1 MTLNLASILIQ
12 VILLSTSLV
21 MHELCHY
28 LVAKLLGYQPGFNF
42 EKFLSLT
49 VSYVNKGNALKN
61 SLISASAPVTLFFIG
76 LMIPN
81 KIIVLSLFK
90 FACLLN
96 IFHLMPFCN
105 DGQVI
110 FVSLLSLL
118 KRGIKQ

>member
-61 SLISASAPVTLFFIG
+61 SLISSSAPVTLFFIG
-76 LMIPN
+76 LM
-81 KIIVLSLFK
+81 VL
-90 FACLLN
+90 
-96 IFHLMPFCN
+96 
-105 DGQVI
+105 VI
-110 FVSLLSLL
+110 S
-118 KRGIKQ
+118 